1 MIDCEYVIRTS
12 FETGIR
18 MNTVKVS
25 PKYQVVI
32 PKEVREAM
40 GITPGQEVAVL
51 RYRGRIELI
60 PMTSVREMRGFLRGV
75 DASVEREPDREL

>member
-1 MIDCEYVIRTS
+1 
-12 FETGIR
+12 

-32 PKEVREAM
+32 PREVREALDLR
-40 GITPGQEVAVL
+40 PGQEVAVL

-60 PMTSVREMRGFLRGV
+60 PIKPVEEMRGLLRGI
-75 DASVEREPDREL
+75 DSTIEREPDREL

>member
-1 MIDCEYVIRTS
+1 
-12 FETGIR
+12 

-32 PKEVREAM
+32 PKDVRESM
-40 GITPGQEVAVL
+40 GIKPGQEVAVL

-60 PMTSVREMRGFLRGV
+60 PMSPIKEMRGFLRDV
-75 DASVEREPDREL
+75 DSYIERESDREL

>member
-1 MIDCEYVIRTS
+1 
-12 FETGIR
+12 

-32 PKEVREAM
+32 PKEVRESM
-40 GITPGQEVAVL
+40 GIKPGQEVAVL

-60 PMTSVREMRGFLRGV
+60 PMTPVREMRGFLRGV
-75 DASVEREPDREL
+75 DSSIERAPDREM

>member
-1 MIDCEYVIRTS
+1 
-12 FETGIR
+12 

-60 PMTSVREMRGFLRGV
+60 PMTSVREMRGFLGGM
-75 DASVEREPDREL
+75 DASIECEPDREI

>member
-1 MIDCEYVIRTS
+1 
-12 FETGIR
+12 

-32 PKEVREAM
+32 PKEVRESM
-40 GITPGQEVAVL
+40 NIKPGQEVAVL

-60 PMTSVREMRGFLRGV
+60 PMSSVREMRGFLRGM
-75 DASVEREPDREL
+75 DPSIERVPDREL